1 MTGAHDLPPVLD
13 ERDVPDEL
21 LLTEDRLREAAGDG
35 DAGIFG
41 RYLKL
46 LEGRRD
52 DRCRGAA
59 RGAGG
64 MYWPC
69 VRPADPGRR
78 YCFAHR
84 ELGEYA

>member
-1 MTGAHDLPPVLD
+1 MTAPDHLAPILD
-13 ERDVPDEL
+13 ERDIPDEL
-21 LLTEDRLREAAGDG
+21 LLTEARLREAAGDG
-35 DAGIFG
+35 DPGIFD

-46 LEGRRD
+46 LEARRE
-52 DRCRGAA
+52 DRCGCAA

-69 VRPADPGRR
+69 VRPAEPGRR

-84 ELGEYA
+84 DLEG